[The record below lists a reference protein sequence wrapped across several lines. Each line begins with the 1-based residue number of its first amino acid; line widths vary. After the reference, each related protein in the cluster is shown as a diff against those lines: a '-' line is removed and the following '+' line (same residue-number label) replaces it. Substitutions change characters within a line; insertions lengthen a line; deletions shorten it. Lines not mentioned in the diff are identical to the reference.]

1 VIPAV
6 ARDATVA
13 ARDLADE
20 LDAGL
25 AIARRGSGITAIA
38 LPAPAVSA
46 AAVVS
51 AWPEAPAV
59 AWSTADLVLAG
70 VGVAHA
76 LRGRGDAR
84 WSELVAASRGVEIA
98 RAAIG
103 GEETTI
109 AALGDARPR
118 FVGGAAFAPGAADR
132 APWHGFGDAW
142 FALTRWTYVHVP
154 GAAHGTLVLAVD
166 ADAAGQPARWHAELA
181 RFDAAWT
188 ARLAAPQPP
197 AIAIDRGDT
206 AAWRAH
212 VAAITDAIAD
222 GACAK
227 IVAARA
233 CVVALAGDARLPELL
248 AALDATQPECTRV
261 LIRPPGG
268 GALVAATP
276 ERLVRRSGD
285 VVTCDAL
292 AGTAPRGPDAAAAL
306 LGSTKDRNEHDL
318 VVRAIAAALREVV
331 VDVARPAE
339 PTVRA
344 LRHLVHLHTP
354 IRGVLA
360 RPCHVVELA
369 ARLHPTPAVGGT
381 PTGVACAWIAAREPV
396 PRGWYASP
404 VGWFDGDGDG
414 EFAVALRG
422 GVLAGDRVHLW
433 AGAGIVAGSDPDREL
448 AETDAKLRAM
458 LGALGVGA

>member
-1 VIPAV
+1 VTPAA
-6 ARDATVA
+6 ARDAAVA
-13 ARDLADE
+13 APDLGGDQLA
-20 LDAGL
+20 AGL
-25 AIARRGSGITAIA
+25 AIARRAGGITAIA
-38 LPAPAVSA
+38 LPAPVVSA
-46 AAVVS
+46 AAIVS
-51 AWPEAPAV
+51 AWPDAPAV
-59 AWSTADLVLAG
+59 AWSTSELVLAG
-70 VGVAHA
+70 VGIAQA
-76 LRGRGDAR
+76 LRGRGEAR
-84 WSELVAASRGVEIA
+84 WHEVVAAARGVDLA
-98 RAAIG
+98 RAVIAG
-103 GEETTI
+103 AESPV

-132 APWHGFGDAW
+132 TPWHGFGDAW
-142 FALTRWTYVHVP
+142 FALPRWTYVHVP
-154 GAAHGTLVLAVD
+154 GASHGALVLAVD
-166 ADAAGQPARWHAELA
+166 AEAAAQPARWHAELA
-181 RFDAAWT
+181 GFAAAWS
-188 ARLAAPQPP
+188 ARPAAPQPA
-197 AIAIDRGDT
+197 AIALDRGDT
-206 AAWRAH
+206 AAWRDH
-212 VAAITDAIAD
+212 VAAITRAIAD
-222 GACAK
+222 GTCAK

-261 LIRPPGG
+261 LVRPPGG

-276 ERLVRRSGD
+276 ERLVKRCGD
-285 VVTCDAL
+285 VVSCDAL
-292 AGTAPRGPDAAAAL
+292 AGTAPRGAAAAL
-306 LGSTKDRNEHDL
+306 LASAKDRNEHDL
-318 VVRAIAAALREVV
+318 VVRAIAEALRDVV
-331 VDVARPAE
+331 VEVARPAE

-360 RPCHVVELA
+360 RPAHVLELA

-381 PTGVACAWIAAREPV
+381 PTTVACAWIAAREPV

-404 VGWFDGDGDG
+404 VGWFDADGDG
-414 EFAVALRG
+414 ELAVALRG